1 MLLRFVLN
9 RFRQQKEERE
19 KEIKKPSQRM
29 VCSSRKQVHM
39 AKLCNFLKQKCSAVW
54 LECCSINK
62 HFNKKTPKEKLN
74 NII

>member
-9 RFRQQKEERE
+9 RCRQQKEERK
-19 KEIKKPSQRM
+19 KEIQKPSQRM

-39 AKLCNFLKQKCSAVW
+39 AKLCNFLQQNGSAVW

-62 HFNKKTPKEKLN
+62 HCKKKPQKRN
-74 NII
+74 